1 MENFVLVKFETL
13 DEESKDLIRQAENST
28 QLAYAPYSKFR
39 VGAAL
44 LLDNGAIVTGANQE
58 NAAYPDGMC
67 AERVALFAMTSL
79 YPGHHIK
86 KLAVVAKREND
97 HSLTPVTS
105 CGSCRQ
111 AMFEFEVRQHAPF
124 EVIMQVDND
133 AWVKAVSAESLLPF
147 SFSKKRLNGEG
158 E

>member
-1 MENFVLVKFETL
+1 MENFVLMSFESL
-13 DEESKDLIRQAENST
+13 DEESKKLVRSAENSL

-44 LLDNGAIVTGANQE
+44 LLDNGVTVVGANQE

-79 YPGHHIK
+79 HPGQRIK
-86 KLAVVAKREND
+86 KLAVVAKRED
-97 HSLTPVTS
+97 ARSLTPVTS

-111 AMFEFEVRQHAPF
+111 AMFEFELRQHVPF
-124 EVIMQVDND
+124 EVIMQVEND
-133 AWVKAVSAESLLPF
+133 SWVKAVSAESLLPF
-147 SFSKKRLNGEG
+147 SFSKKLNAE
-158 E
+158 